1 MGYTCGRRHTEE
13 SLREIA
19 KQFKTRTEFQ
29 KADASAYSRARL
41 KGKVF
46 LDSICEHMVKG
57 NYSTPQLICKHI
69 MEKLLG
75 IKCIYSTKS
84 IIKPYELDIYFPEF
98 KLAIEYNGKGWH
110 YKENVIERDKNKK
123 QLCHQTGITL
133 IVIVENNRDYERDVK
148 MQLIQ
153 HLDVINN
160 VTKRNFKESD
170 IVEIDC
176 LNVFEDIFK
185 KRDINEIKKKISECS
200 SIKEFR
206 KKYVSEYNFLRKNK
220 KLELLNEIRIF
231 EQYSDEELMEKCKQ
245 ISNYSDLLKNH
256 YTIYQLL
263 YKRGLLEKATEHMD
277 KKRRPYRN
285 HTNNEILELANKF
298 KMKSHLKKRNTSLY
312 LELMNRKILD
322 SVVYDPNFIYKP
334 HNKILK
340 EIALT
345 KCFDD
350 AKKYNNYEDFKNDK
364 DLYDRCTKYKIVR
377 KIVETFPKKNINDVI
392 LEESKKYKNFKEF
405 TNSILYL
412 KTKKIPKLIQK
423 VKSQNNWSF
432 NTKEKTNYIKMFP
445 QIVEM
450 INNDTAIQEISNITG
465 INKTTIWRVKTQMKD
480 EGILKVKFNIRKK
493 LNTTE

>member
-1 MGYTCGRRHTEE
+1 
-13 SLREIA
+13 
-19 KQFKTRTEFQ
+19 
-29 KADASAYSRARL
+29 
-41 KGKVF
+41 
-46 LDSICEHMVKG
+46 MVKG

-69 MEKLLG
+69 MEKLLDVN
-75 IKCIYSTKS
+75 CLYSTRK
-84 IIKPYELDIYFPEF
+84 IITPYELDIYFPEF
-98 KLAIEYNGKGWH
+98 KLAIEYNGKVWH
-110 YKENVIERDKNKK
+110 LKENVIERDKNKK
-123 QLCHQTGITL
+123 VLCYQSGITL
-133 IVIVENNRDYERDVK
+133 IVIQENNRDYERDVK

-160 VTKRNFKESD
+160 ATKRNFKESD
-170 IVEIDC
+170 IVGIDC

-185 KRDINEIKKKISECS
+185 KRDIDEIKKKISECS
-200 SIKEFR
+200 SIKEFQE
-206 KKYVSEYNFLRKNK
+206 KHGTEYSFLRKNK
-220 KLELLNEIRIF
+220 KLKLLNDLKQRVE
-231 EQYSDEELMEKCKQ
+231 YSDDELFKYCEK

-256 YTIYQLL
+256 YSIYQLL

-285 HTNNEILELANKF
+285 HTNDEILELANKF

-350 AKKYNNYEDFKNDK
+350 AKKYNNYEDFKKDK
-364 DLYDRCTKYKIVR
+364 DLYDRCAKYKIVR
-377 KIVETFPKKNINDVI
+377 KIIETFPKKNINDVI

-450 INNDTAIQEISNITG
+450 INNDTAIQQISNITG
-465 INKTTIWRVKTQMKD
+465 INKTTIWRVKRQMKD
-480 EGILKVKFNIRKK
+480 EGILKVKFNIRK
-493 LNTTE
+493 N

>member
-29 KADASAYSRARL
+29 KADGSAYSRARL

-57 NYSTPQLICKHI
+57 NYSTPQLMCKHI
-69 MEKLLG
+69 MEKLLDVN
-75 IKCIYSTKS
+75 CLYSTRK
-84 IIKPYELDIYFPEF
+84 IITPYELDVYFPEF
-98 KLAIEYNGKGWH
+98 KLAVEYNGRKWH
-110 YKENVIERDKNKK
+110 LKEIASKRDEIKK
-123 QLCHQTGITL
+123 ELCLQNGITL
-133 IVIVENNRDYERDVK
+133 IIVKENNRDYERDVK

-206 KKYVSEYNFLRKNK
+206 KKYVSEYNFLRRNK

-263 YKRGLLEKATEHMD
+263 YKRRLLEKATEHMD

-405 TNSILYL
+405 TNSIWYL